1 MLLFNGHESHVTL
14 EAVQY
19 CKDNKVILL
28 CLPSHSTHI
37 LQPLD
42 IGVFSPL
49 AISYWKFMFKETEYG
64 ASYSIDKILFLQILQ
79 KAREEALNSHN
90 ISSS

>member
-19 CKDNKVILL
+19 CEDNKIVLF

-42 IGVFSPL
+42 IGVFGPP
-49 AISYWKFMFKETEYG
+49 AISYWKFMFEETRTVL
-64 ASYSIDKILFLQILQ
+64 ATQLTRSYFFRFCKKQE
-79 KAREEALNSHN
+79 KKP
-90 ISSS
+90 